1 MKGTIAQAYRRTLTD
16 SVRWISQAGVSTR
29 IIGAVSS
36 VKQDTENNVK
46 RTFTLNAG
54 EKVYVVTYV
63 SGGGTED
70 NARLDEAYVRLTSLS
85 VKDLRRLK
93 QQKDLWWTEMW
104 RRSYVETGDD
114 LIDRQYLVSVYLQA
128 SAYDEHSP
136 ACGGMYGVW
145 NMDDEMN
152 YHGDIHLNYNSQ
164 GGFYSMFSSNRPEL
178 AMPYYRFLEG
188 MIPEGRRRAKEELE
202 LVHPS
207 LKGKSCRGLL
217 FPVSALGIGGF
228 YCTYW
233 QQTVNAPFNVPLFS
247 WYYEY
252 TGDETFLRE
261 RAYLF
266 IRECGDFYED
276 YIQKERYGN
285 SYRYTI
291 TTGGHENSW
300 DLNPPS
306 DVAFVEQTFR
316 LLLRYSQILNMD
328 ADRRDKWQDIVDHLP
343 AYKVIMPTRQPN
355 QGLPVYAKN
364 EAGWDAPNHMI
375 QLHAAYPCEV
385 LNLASSPEALQIAR
399 NTVHYYFVAQEGYKL
414 MNELGLSAYVMGA
427 RVAFDPE
434 ILIDKMR
441 YQAETAGKN
450 FLITDGHH
458 CLEKRAIMVAVH
470 SMMLQTVDDVLYL
483 FPDWMKKPASFTR
496 LRAKGGFL
504 VSASYD
510 GAQVTELKIQAG

>member
-1 MKGTIAQAYRRTLTD
+1 MVKGTIAQAYRRTLTD

-36 VKQDTENNVK
+36 VKQDAENNVK
-46 RTFTLNAG
+46 STFTLNAG

-217 FPVSALGIGGF
+217 FPIM
-228 YCTYW
+228 
-233 QQTVNAPFNVPLFS
+233 
-247 WYYEY
+247 
-252 TGDETFLRE
+252 
-261 RAYLF
+261 
-266 IRECGDFYED
+266 
-276 YIQKERYGN
+276 
-285 SYRYTI
+285 
-291 TTGGHENSW
+291 
-300 DLNPPS
+300 
-306 DVAFVEQTFR
+306 R
-316 LLLRYSQILNMD
+316 LAM
-328 ADRRDKWQDIVDHLP
+328 W
-343 AYKVIMPTRQPN
+343 
-355 QGLPVYAKN
+355 
-364 EAGWDAPNHMI
+364 
-375 QLHAAYPCEV
+375 LH
-385 LNLASSPEALQIAR
+385 
-399 NTVHYYFVAQEGYKL
+399 F
-414 MNELGLSAYVMGA
+414 
-427 RVAFDPE
+427 
-434 ILIDKMR
+434 
-441 YQAETAGKN
+441 
-450 FLITDGHH
+450 
-458 CLEKRAIMVAVH
+458 
-470 SMMLQTVDDVLYL
+470 
-483 FPDWMKKPASFTR
+483 
-496 LRAKGGFL
+496 
-504 VSASYD
+504 
-510 GAQVTELKIQAG
+510 